1 MDEKIE
7 KILQESTFK
16 FTPEKYK
23 VAVEDAKSMDTRSW
37 IEKYQP
43 EFEKDK
49 QLAVAWKAAGLD
61 KYSKD
66 KWERYRESFGS
77 SDAKNPF
84 DRSENWLRATWQNDF
99 SDIPY
104 EQYRKDIETS
114 KQYWEDE
121 KRARE
126 YEAGKKLRER
136 EVKDWPLWKNI
147 IASDYAKQRY
157 INEPEKSLFNG
168 DNTLDL
174 GLFKL
179 TKWGESPLKNVEG
192 TLLNKGDDISDIS
205 YGVAGAAGD
214 VLPGYGTFVGPAV
227 RAARDVQHKVTESP
241 YQKEWSDIG
250 QDALSDAAINFGVE
264 YMPTAIL
271 NRGRKAGKN
280 ISKSDEVFSDYAAEM
295 NFAQR
300 QQANDAAFEYLNKNL
315 DMFADARVA
324 QIRVNSMPESDIK
337 NDMLKLVHSDKY
349 SMREVERYMDA
360 YRKANENGIDA
371 YKRVKNSNVRPNK
384 NIKTDHLGENTI
396 DFFKSKERLMG
407 LPESKLRTGAA
418 KISTKYAPAGQTVVK
433 EIDTA
438 KGRGSQPEV
447 DTKLVKDWYK
457 QNYERDWKMGFKP
470 NEKEGDLLWEAYK
483 EWTEG
488 K

>member
-7 KILQESTFK
+7 KILQESTYKFK
-16 FTPEKYK
+16 PEQYRA
-23 VAVEDAKSMDTRSW
+23 AVEDAKSMDTRSW

-84 DRSENWLRATWQNDF
+84 DRSDNWLRATWQNDF

-104 EQYRKDIETS
+104 EQYMKDIETS

-136 EVKDWPLWKNI
+136 EVKNWPLWKDVL
-147 IASDYAKQRY
+147 ASDYAKQRY
-157 INEPEKSLFNG
+157 INEPEKSLFSN
-168 DNTLDL
+168 
-174 GLFKL
+174 
-179 TKWGESPLKNVEG
+179 EG
-192 TLLNKGDDISDIS
+192 AWYNKGEDVSDLI
-205 YGVAGAAGD
+205 YGGAGAVAD
-214 VLPGYGTFVGPAV
+214 VIPGYGALLGPTV
-227 RAARDVQHKVTESP
+227 RAARDVQHKVTDSP
-241 YQKEWSDIG
+241 YQKDWSNIG
-250 QDALSDAAINFGVE
+250 QDALSDVAVNAGVE
-264 YMPTAIL
+264 FMPTAIL
-271 NRGRKAGKN
+271 NRGRRLGKN
-280 ISKSDEVFSDYAAEM
+280 IGKSDELFSDYGAEISV
-295 NFAQR
+295 AQR
-300 QQANDAAFEYLNKNL
+300 QKANDAAFEYLRKNEG
-315 DMFADARVA
+315 MFDDARVA
-324 QIRVNSMPESDIK
+324 QIRINAMPESDIK
-337 NDMLKLVHSDKY
+337 NDMLKLVNSDKY
-349 SMREVERYMDA
+349 SKAQLLRYMDA
-360 YRKANENGIDA
+360 YEKASKEGIDA
-371 YKRVKNSNVRPNK
+371 YKYWPKTSNTRPNK
-384 NIKTDHLGENTI
+384 NIKTDNLGESSI
-396 DFFKSKERLMG
+396 DFFKSKERVKG

-418 KISTKYAPAGQTVVK
+418 KVMTNYMPAGQTVVK

-438 KGRGSQPEV
+438 KGRGSHPVV
-447 DTKLVKDWYK
+447 DQQIVKDWYK

-470 NEKEGDLLWEAYK
+470 NEKEGDPLWEAYK
-483 EWTEG
+483 EWKEG

>member
-7 KILQESTFK
+7 KILQESTYKFK
-16 FTPEKYK
+16 PEQYR

-77 SDAKNPF
+77 SDSKNPF
-84 DRSENWLRATWQNDF
+84 ERSENWLRATWQNDF

-126 YEAGKKLRER
+126 YNAGRKRREK
-136 EVKDWPLWKNI
+136 EVKNWPLWRGV
-147 IASDYAKQRY
+147 IASDYEKQRY
-157 INEPEKSLFNG
+157 INDPKAAIF
-168 DNTLDL
+168 
-174 GLFKL
+174 
-179 TKWGESPLKNVEG
+179 GEEATPVKEDY
-192 TLLNKGDDISDIS
+192 LNKGEAFSDLI
-205 YGVAGAAGD
+205 YGGAGAVAD
-214 VLPGYGTFVGPAV
+214 VIPGYGAFLGPAV
-227 RAARDVQHKVTESP
+227 RAGRDIQHKVSDSP
-241 YQKEWSDIG
+241 YQKEWSNIG
-250 QDALSDAAINFGVE
+250 QDVLSDAAVNAGVE
-264 YMPTAIL
+264 FMPTAIL
-271 NRGRKAGKN
+271 NRGRRFGKN
-280 ISKSDEVFSDYAAEM
+280 IGKSDEVFSDYAAEM
-295 NFAQR
+295 SFAQR
-300 QQANDAAFEYLNKNL
+300 QKANDAAFDYLYKNL

-337 NDMLKLVHSDKY
+337 NDMLKLVNSDKY
-349 SMREVERYMDA
+349 SKREVERYMDA
-360 YRKANENGIDA
+360 YQQANKNGIDA
-371 YKRVKNSNVRPNK
+371 YKYVKNSNVRPNK

>member
-7 KILQESTFK
+7 KILQESTYK
-16 FTPEKYK
+16 FTPEQYR

-126 YEAGKKLRER
+126 YEAGKKLREK
-136 EVKDWPLWKNI
+136 EVKNWPLWKNI
-147 IASDYAKQRY
+147 VASDYAKQRY
-157 INEPEKSLFNG
+157 INEPEKSVFS
-168 DNTLDL
+168 DE
-174 GLFKL
+174 
-179 TKWGESPLKNVEG
+179 GEWY
-192 TLLNKGDDISDIS
+192 NKGEDVSDLI
-205 YGVAGAAGD
+205 YGGAGAVAD
-214 VLPGYGTFVGPAV
+214 VIPGYGAFLGPAV
-227 RAARDVQHKVTESP
+227 RAGRDVQHKVTDSP
-241 YQKEWSDIG
+241 YQKEWSNIG
-250 QDALSDAAINFGVE
+250 QDVLADAAVNAGVE
-264 YMPTAIL
+264 FMPTALL
-271 NRGRKAGKN
+271 NRGRRFGKN
-280 ISKSDEVFSDYAAEM
+280 IGKSDEVLSDFGAEM

-300 QQANDAAFEYLNKNL
+300 QKANDAAFEYLNKNL

-324 QIRVNSMPESDIK
+324 QIRVNAMPESDIK
-337 NDMLKLVHSDKY
+337 NDMLKLVNSDKY
-349 SMREVERYMDA
+349 SKREVERYMDA
-360 YRKANENGIDA
+360 YQKANENGIDA
-371 YKRVKNSNVRPNK
+371 YTYVKSNSNVRPNK
-384 NIKTDHLGENTI
+384 NMKTEHLGENTV
-396 DFFKSKERLMG
+396 DFFKSKERLLG
-407 LPESKLRTGAA
+407 LPENKLRTSVA
-418 KISTKYAPAGQTVVK
+418 KLSTNYAPAGQTVVK

-483 EWTEG
+483 EWKEG